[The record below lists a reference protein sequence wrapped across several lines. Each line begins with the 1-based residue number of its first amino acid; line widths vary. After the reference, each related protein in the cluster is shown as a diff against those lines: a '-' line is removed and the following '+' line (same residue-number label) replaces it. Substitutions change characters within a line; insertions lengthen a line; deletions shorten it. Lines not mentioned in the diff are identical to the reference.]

1 MSQFSETK
9 GLFGERDEST
19 NTTEYVPTAEAI
31 EKRKE
36 SDFTAGSELIEKPI
50 QPGGGFTKEEIQ
62 TMRFA
67 PPFAGMGAFPT
78 LKSFPRPGLSEPAS
92 APACCITP
100 T

>member
-9 GLFGERDEST
+9 GLFEERDESA

-78 LKSFPRPGLSEPAS
+78 LKSFPRIL
-92 APACCITP
+92 I
-100 T
+100 